1 QGDVGLAMGKLYGND
16 FSQTTISR
24 FEALNLSF
32 KNMCKLKP
40 LLEKWLSDAESA
52 PLDSSMSTPSSYPS
66 VNEMFG
72 RKRKKRTS
80 IETNIRSTL
89 EKRFQDNPKPS
100 SEEISLIAEQLSME
114 KEVVRVWFCNRR
126 QKEKRISCPMPSPI
140 KSPIYN
146 SRLVSTSGSLGPLS
160 VNPVHSTMPGTVT
173 SSCSPGNSS
182 RPSSPGSAL
191 HASSPG
197 TAQSNSKAAMNSSGF
212 NSSGSW
218 YRWNQPTYLH

>member
-1 QGDVGLAMGKLYGND
+1 Q
-16 FSQTTISR
+16 Q
-24 FEALNLSF
+24 
-32 KNMCKLKP
+32 
-40 LLEKWLSDAESA
+40 
-52 PLDSSMSTPSSYPS
+52 
-66 VNEMFG
+66 
-72 RKRKKRTS
+72 
-80 IETNIRSTL
+80 
-89 EKRFQDNPKPS
+89 NPKPS

-126 QKEKRISCPMPSPI
+126 QKEKRISCPIPPPI

-212 NSSGSW
+212 NSSG
-218 YRWNQPTYLH
+218 